1 MLNELL
7 ISLLTENILAPRQLG
22 SFQLPWSQNIYC
34 LPSVYLP
41 LVNQPNC
48 FFFFV
53 FFCTFRYMTAY
64 TDSDEEELSDAEEG
78 DDEEPANKL
87 AVFLNKIDSLHHGTQ
102 SEKQEGLSIL
112 LEQKEKVY

>member
-1 MLNELL
+1 
-7 ISLLTENILAPRQLG
+7 
-22 SFQLPWSQNIYC
+22 
-34 LPSVYLP
+34 
-41 LVNQPNC
+41 
-48 FFFFV
+48 
-53 FFCTFRYMTAY
+53 MTAY

-112 LEQKEKVY
+112 LEQKEKVYWSFMIILSPVILYRLCFLHTETRLKKQKQQLLFL